1 MQGDMI
7 DKNPLAV
14 RPLRLVLQ
22 LGKLRGRPNEP
33 GGTPASPSLPV
44 AKHLSR
50 VVVRVL
56 LRIPWLGAR
65 LGAFCLVQGKPKHL
79 FLIAMHRCGG
89 TLSQEA
95 RLPETLPRLRP

>member
-44 AKHLSR
+44 AKHLSC

-56 LRIPWLGAR
+56 FRIPGAMKR
-65 LGAFCLVQGKPKHL
+65 LAVN
-79 FLIAMHRCGG
+79 
-89 TLSQEA
+89 
-95 RLPETLPRLRP
+95 